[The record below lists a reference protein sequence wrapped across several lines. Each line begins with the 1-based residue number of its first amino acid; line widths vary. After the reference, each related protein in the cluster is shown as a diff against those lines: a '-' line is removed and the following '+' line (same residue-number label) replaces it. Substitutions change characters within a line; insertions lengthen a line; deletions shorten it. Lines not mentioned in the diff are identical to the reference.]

1 MEARVNSE
9 TCVFGGGHPA
19 TLKDSPGEHLNLENG
34 QGGTTC
40 WEVWVNGPR
49 HGCGPG
55 VTYLASVVAAN
66 KTTALP
72 VLAEHRT
79 RPGPQMKY
87 LIQFVNSARSLSSKK
102 PGDLPRVT

>member
-40 WEVWVNGPR
+40 WEVWVNGPG
-49 HGCGPG
+49 HGCRPG

-66 KTTALP
+66 NQQHFQYLPSTA
-72 VLAEHRT
+72 
-79 RPGPQMKY
+79 PGRA
-87 LIQFVNSARSLSSKK
+87 LR
-102 PGDLPRVT
+102 